1 MACSKSID
9 TDVEEV
15 EEDGGISDYSNK
27 NAPKKIESENIV
39 QFTLIVEDDAV
50 EDDFIRSR
58 CVMEI
63 VPAPGGFK
71 MTLSSDRY
79 HDSDQEGKF
88 SKSKIIH
95 RKDLKELQNII
106 KEQNLAS
113 INGHNQWNSAL
124 GNYLH
129 LYIVYDSGE
138 TITAHGEGGCS
149 VIPYNFNAQSFVDF
163 FCKKLKIKQH
173 ENKTTGRGN

>member
-9 TDVEEV
+9 TDVEE
-15 EEDGGISDYSNK
+15 DGGIVDYSNK
-27 NAPKKIESENIV
+27 NAPKKIESEDIV
-39 QFTLIVEDDAV
+39 QFTLIIEDDAV
-50 EDDFIRSR
+50 EDKFIRDR

-63 VPAPGGFK
+63 EPAPGGFK
-71 MTLSSDRY
+71 MSLSSGKY
-79 HDSDQEGKF
+79 SESDQGYF

-149 VIPYNFNAQSFVDF
+149 VIPYNFNSQNFVDF
-163 FCKKLKIKQH
+163 FCSKLKIKHQQD
-173 ENKTTGRGN
+173 E